1 MKSSDSKPFACERQS
16 HLYYEDAERVNK
28 DRIADRNA
36 RTRIDEQLRKERVNE
51 AFWRKVFISANT
63 FAVML
68 ILYTLFHFA

>member
-1 MKSSDSKPFACERQS
+1 MKSTDKELFACERQA
-16 HLYYEDAERVNK
+16 HLYYENAEQVNK